1 MAQTVLVVEDD
12 PAQRRL
18 LEAVV
23 SRHGYNVEIA
33 KGGEDAVVSMQSDRA
48 AAVDLILLDLAM
60 SDLDGFEA
68 LQQVKSRRP
77 DLPASY

>member
-1 MAQTVLVVEDD
+1 MIPPSDAFWKRWSPGTVI
-12 PAQRRL
+12 
-18 LEAVV
+18 
-23 SRHGYNVEIA
+23 RHGYNVEIA
-33 KGGEDAVVSMQSDRA
+33 KGGEDEIVFMQSDRA

-60 SDLDGFEA
+60 SDLDCFEA

>member
-1 MAQTVLVVEDD
+1 MAQTVLVVDDD
-12 PAQRRL
+12 PTQRRL

-33 KGGEDAVVSMQSDRA
+33 KGGEDAIVFMQSDRA
-48 AAVDLILLDLAM
+48 AAVDLILLDL
-60 SDLDGFEA
+60 DVFEV